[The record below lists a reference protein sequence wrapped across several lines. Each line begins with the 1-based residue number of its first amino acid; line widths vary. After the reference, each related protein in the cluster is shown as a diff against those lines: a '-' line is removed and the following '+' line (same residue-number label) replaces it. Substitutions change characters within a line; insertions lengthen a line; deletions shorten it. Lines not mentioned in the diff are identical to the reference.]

1 MHDAS
6 PSYSTQSEKH
16 GELPRNLTKTQVFV
30 SMYYVSRS
38 SVIVCVCVF
47 CSSVY
52 VCCVLKSTIFLRLEY
67 MGPFTKRHTR
77 NGG

>member
-1 MHDAS
+1 MS

-16 GELPRNLTKTQVFV
+16 GEFAEKFDEGQVFTKNANYV

-67 MGPFTKRHTR
+67 YNKDIKF
-77 NGG
+77 